1 VHKLAKTANIFVLV
15 ISVLIIV
22 MVLNF
27 LVSRHLVWRL
37 DLTREKLFTLADSSK
52 NIVGNLDDLVTI
64 KAYFS
69 QKLPPYLSNMRQD
82 VEDLLEEYQAHSKG
96 KLRVKFI
103 DPTDFEE
110 EQKRKLM
117 YDGIMPINLQTIDR
131 HKFEVMEAYF
141 GLTINYEDR
150 KETIPIADPLSLE
163 YDLSAAIKKV
173 SMAKTPVIAL
183 YSNREDLDLQ
193 VEYRALNESL
203 RKLYEIRPLNF
214 GPGQKIP
221 ETIDVLVLLAPQD
234 FSESELF
241 EIDQFIMRGGKMVCL
256 VDAIDLDQRTLRATV
271 KKPNV
276 TTLLENYG
284 MIINDNL
291 IEDFQSNGI
300 ASFSSGFM
308 RTMINY
314 PYWVRLQKNLNQES
328 AITKRLQD
336 MILPWVSSISP
347 SENLPEGITITTLAS
362 TTEAAFENKAPFDLN
377 PFKKDRPMLK
387 KEDLDKYGMILLA
400 EGEFPSAY
408 KGKDIPE
415 AETPQDSEDRPPSAG
430 GTSEQERKDKSA
442 KTSVLAVPN
451 SLFIRDQYLQST
463 RSADNLTFM
472 ENAIDSM
479 VLGKELIGI
488 RTRGSAQRP
497 LRTDLSDGQKT
508 SYKWL
513 TILGVPILVILFGL
527 FRIPWV
533 KARRRYYQSMLVKD

>member
-1 VHKLAKTANIFVLV
+1 MHKLAKTANIFVLV

-141 GLTINYEDR
+141 GLTNNYEDR

-193 VEYRALNESL
+193 VEYRALN
-203 RKLYEIRPLNF
+203 
-214 GPGQKIP
+214 
-221 ETIDVLVLLAPQD
+221 
-234 FSESELF
+234 
-241 EIDQFIMRGGKMVCL
+241 
-256 VDAIDLDQRTLRATV
+256 
-271 KKPNV
+271 
-276 TTLLENYG
+276 
-284 MIINDNL
+284 
-291 IEDFQSNGI
+291 
-300 ASFSSGFM
+300 
-308 RTMINY
+308 
-314 PYWVRLQKNLNQES
+314 
-328 AITKRLQD
+328 
-336 MILPWVSSISP
+336 
-347 SENLPEGITITTLAS
+347 
-362 TTEAAFENKAPFDLN
+362 
-377 PFKKDRPMLK
+377 
-387 KEDLDKYGMILLA
+387 
-400 EGEFPSAY
+400 
-408 KGKDIPE
+408 
-415 AETPQDSEDRPPSAG
+415 
-430 GTSEQERKDKSA
+430 
-442 KTSVLAVPN
+442 
-451 SLFIRDQYLQST
+451 
-463 RSADNLTFM
+463 
-472 ENAIDSM
+472 
-479 VLGKELIGI
+479 
-488 RTRGSAQRP
+488 
-497 LRTDLSDGQKT
+497 
-508 SYKWL
+508 
-513 TILGVPILVILFGL
+513 
-527 FRIPWV
+527 
-533 KARRRYYQSMLVKD
+533 